1 MSLEY
6 IKGFLRIDTDYDDEY
21 ILLLQEA
28 AKEYVIDAV
37 GACQEEDGR
46 VRLILLNLI
55 ASLYENRQYTI
66 NKLSEKVLYP
76 LKTMLLQ
83 LQLHNEDSNG

>member
-37 GACQEEDGR
+37 GTCQEEDGR

-83 LQLHNEDSNG
+83 LQLHSEDNHD